1 VAKPI
6 VDGLERETGDRVQ
19 VLRLSILSPVGR
31 TAASAYAVR
40 AVPTLVLFDADGEMV
55 YYQVGS
61 PDKDAIRQE
70 IDKLER
76 K

>member
-1 VAKPI
+1 MVN
-6 VDGLERETGDRVQ
+6 GLEKELEDQMQ
-19 VLRLSILSPVGR
+19 VLRLNILSPVGR

-40 AVPTLVLFDADGEMV
+40 AVPTFVLFDADGEMV
-55 YYQVGS
+55 YYQAGL
-61 PDKDAIRQE
+61 PGKAAIRQE

>member
-1 VAKPI
+1 M
-6 VDGLERETGDRVQ
+6 VDGLERELGERVQ
-19 VLRLSILSPVGR
+19 VLRLNVLSPVGR
-31 TAASAYAVR
+31 AAASVHAVR
-40 AVPTLVLFDADGEMV
+40 AVPTFVLFDAEGEMV

-61 PDKDAIRQE
+61 PGRAVIKQE

>member
-1 VAKPI
+1 MAKPI
-6 VDGLERETGDRVQ
+6 VDGLEKEIGDRVQ
-19 VLRLSILSPVGR
+19 VLRLNVLSPVGR
-31 TAASAYAVR
+31 TAASAYTVR
-40 AVPTLVLFDADGEMV
+40 AVPTFVLFDADGEMV

-61 PDKDAIRQE
+61 PNKDVIRQE

>member
-6 VDGLERETGDRVQ
+6 VDGLEREIGDRVQ
-19 VLRLSILSPVGR
+19 VLRLNVLSPVGR
-31 TAASAYAVR
+31 AAASAYAVR
-40 AVPTLVLFDADGEMV
+40 AVPTFVLFNADGEMV